1 MMSATTARVSNANAR
16 ALQVSVQTFV
26 RSFGLLVTKQTPC
39 GQPLTPS
46 HAHALM
52 VLLEREE
59 RGVTTRQSELA
70 ERLGLDKSSV
80 ARLCERLET
89 DAHAAQHPAPND
101 GRSRLLELTPRG
113 RRMAS
118 TIQAASLAR
127 FRRVA
132 ERVPP
137 AKRQA
142 LLESL
147 QLLTAAVQS
156 LGDAE
161 P

>member
-1 MMSATTARVSNANAR
+1 MMSATTPRVSNAQAR
-16 ALQVSVQTFV
+16 TLQVSVQAFV

-39 GQPLTPS
+39 GQPVTPS

-52 VLLEREE
+52 ILLEREE
-59 RGVTTRQSELA
+59 RGMTTKQSELA
-70 ERLGLDKSSV
+70 EQLALDKSSIT
-80 ARLCERLET
+80 RLCERLET
-89 DAHAAQHPAPND
+89 DAHATQQPAPDD

-132 ERVPP
+132 EGVPP
-137 AKRQA
+137 AKRRA

-147 QLLTAAVQS
+147 QLLTEAVQT

>member
-1 MMSATTARVSNANAR
+1 MLSEVTARVSNAHAR
-16 ALQVSVQTFV
+16 ALQVSVQAFV

-46 HAHALM
+46 HAHALL

-59 RGVTTRQSELA
+59 RGITTRQSELA
-70 ERLGLDKSSV
+70 NRLGLDKSSI
-80 ARLCERLET
+80 ARLCERLEA
-89 DAHAAQHPAPND
+89 DAHAAQHPAPDD

-132 ERVPP
+132 EGVPP
-137 AKRQA
+137 TKRQA

-147 QLLTAAVQS
+147 RLLTAAVQA
-156 LGDAE
+156 LGAAE